1 MLELG
6 ETSFPNIAESL
17 AEFES
22 LGWALDTKE
31 RAAKKERKRTHSSLT
46 TTVIVTGHALS
57 IDDEV
62 TASLM
67 TSCAGLELIMA
78 RRKVY

>member
-57 IDDEV
+57 TDEV

>member
-57 IDDEV
+57 IDEV

-67 TSCAGLELIMA
+67 TSCAGLELILA
-78 RRKVY
+78 HRKVY